1 MWLLILIIILL
12 IQHMALLEQGWCLL
26 EIWAPNDPFMFL
38 SEVIIIGSFAF
49 MIWASKEDDDKKD
62 KKK

>member
-1 MWLLILIIILL
+1 MWFFILIGILL
-12 IQHMALLEQGWCLL
+12 IQHMALTEQGWSLL

-38 SEVIIIGSFAF
+38 SEVIIIGSVAF

-62 KKK
+62 KK

>member
-1 MWLLILIIILL
+1 MWFFILIIILL
-12 IQHMALLEQGWCLL
+12 IRYMALNEQGWSLL

-38 SEVIIIGSFAF
+38 SEVIIIGSFSF

-62 KKK
+62 KK

>member
-1 MWLLILIIILL
+1 MWFFVLIGILV
-12 IQHMALLEQGWCLL
+12 IRALALQEQGWSLL

-38 SEVIIIGSFAF
+38 SEVIIIGSVAF

-62 KKK
+62 KK

>member
-1 MWLLILIIILL
+1 MWFFVLIGILA
-12 IQHMALLEQGWCLL
+12 IRALALQEQGWSLL

-38 SEVIIIGSFAF
+38 SEVIIIGSVAF

-62 KKK
+62 KK